1 MEDSRGRANRQSD
14 GGDFALISGMSGG
27 QGIAFVIGAASMAE
41 FVAKACS
48 SPQTVE
54 INAQKRAPTLMKWVN
69 VGIAEGALI
78 IGATVFFDKKYAK
91 PMIAGAVVE
100 GLITYAEYAYG
111 KNSGLANPGPPTE
124 EYAAD
129 KEQGGFVYG

>member
-1 MEDSRGRANRQSD
+1 
-14 GGDFALISGMSGG
+14 LISGMSAG

-54 INAQKRAPTLMKWVN
+54 INAKKRAPTMMKWVN

-78 IGATVFFDKKYAK
+78 IGATIFFDKKYAK
-91 PMIAGAVVE
+91 PLIAGAVVE
-100 GLITYAEYAYG
+100 GIITYAEYAYG
-111 KNSGLANPGPPTE
+111 RNSGLANPGPSTE
-124 EYAAD
+124 DWDSKD
-129 KEQGGFVYG
+129 KQEGGFVYG

>member
-1 MEDSRGRANRQSD
+1 M
-14 GGDFALISGMSGG
+14 ISGVSGG

-69 VGIAEGALI
+69 IGIVEGALI
-78 IGATVFFDKKYAK
+78 IGATIFFDKKYAM

-100 GLITYAEYAYG
+100 GVITYAEYAHG
-111 KNSGLANPGPPTE
+111 KQSGLANPGQPTE
-124 EYAAD
+124 EYPANNPVNPG
-129 KEQGGFVYG
+129 GGFNY